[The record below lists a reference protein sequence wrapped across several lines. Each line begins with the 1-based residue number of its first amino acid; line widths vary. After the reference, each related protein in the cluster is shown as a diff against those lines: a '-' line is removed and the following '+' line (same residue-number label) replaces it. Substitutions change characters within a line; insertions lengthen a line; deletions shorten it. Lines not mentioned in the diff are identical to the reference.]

1 MKVQTATEFKLVFDT
16 MMMSGVSCDLW
27 ILWVSVFK
35 LNFGFCCD
43 VSFWL
48 SVVVVMAAV
57 QLMTS
62 ADVLFRQYSY
72 MQAETDTYP
81 AAGLFSDLP
90 VVFAVLSHDA
100 IWGKKQPHFA
110 WVYTDTSPASSPPSY
125 LLHTSPSNFFSGQV
139 KKSQEEV

>member
-1 MKVQTATEFKLVFDT
+1 
-16 MMMSGVSCDLW
+16 
-27 ILWVSVFK
+27 
-35 LNFGFCCD
+35 
-43 VSFWL
+43 
-48 SVVVVMAAV
+48 MAAV

-100 IWGKKQPHFA
+100 IWGKKQPHFG

-125 LLHTSPSNFFSGQV
+125 LLHTSPSNFWPFSPFLRAS
-139 KKSQEEV
+139 KKKAKKRFKPSSCPVETLPAMSHS